1 MSDERVIFIAG
12 PTASGKSAAALQLAI
27 DIDGEIVNSD
37 AMQVYKDLAVL
48 TARPSDEDEAR
59 VPHHLYGYLDG
70 AVSSSA
76 GRWAEDAT
84 AAINAINA
92 KNKIAILVGGTGLY
106 FKTLEEGLSPI
117 PDIPISHRD
126 KAKARHL
133 ELGADAFRNEVV
145 QQDPGMAHL
154 PAGDTQ
160 RLIRAFEV
168 FDATGKPLSHFQNL
182 PRQPLINKPL
192 ARVVIE
198 PGRETLYTQCEM
210 RAAAML
216 DGGGI
221 DEVKTMMA
229 RALDPAL
236 PLMKALGAPEIMAH
250 LKGVA
255 SREDTLAQLQQNTR
269 RFAKR
274 QLTWFRNQASCWPR
288 ASTAASAVAILK
300 QQLGAAT
307 TS

>member
-12 PTASGKSAAALQLAI
+12 PTASGKSAAALQLAVNV
-27 DIDGEIVNSD
+27 DGEIVNSD
-37 AMQVYKDLAVL
+37 AMQVYKDLAIL
-48 TARPSDEDEAR
+48 TARPSAEDEAR
-59 VPHHLYGYLDG
+59 IPHHLYGYLDG

-76 GRWAEDAT
+76 GRWADDAL
-84 AAINAINA
+84 AAIKAINA
-92 KNKIAILVGGTGLY
+92 KNKTAILVGGTGLY

-117 PDIPISHRD
+117 PDIPVAHRE

-133 ELGADAFRNEVV
+133 ELGADKFREEVV
-145 QQDPGMAHL
+145 AQDPGMAHL

-168 FDATGKPLSHFQNL
+168 FDATGKPLTHFQNL
-182 PRQPLINKPL
+182 PRQPLIDKPM

-198 PGRETLYTQCEM
+198 PERDALYAQCEA

-216 DGGGI
+216 DSGGI
-221 DEVKTMMA
+221 KEVKTLME

-250 LKGVA
+250 LRGEA
-255 SREDTLAQLQQNTR
+255 NRAETLALLQQNTR

-274 QLTWFRNQASCWPR
+274 QLTWFRNQASDWPR
-288 ASTAASAVAILK
+288 ASDAESAVALLA
-300 QQLGAAT
+300 QQLDAAAT
-307 TS
+307 S